1 MARFCSLFS
10 SSSGNCTYIGG
21 ASGGILIDI
30 GVSAKRTSEALLD
43 IGVDIRSIGAIFI
56 THEHSDHVSGLRVF
70 AGKHGID
77 VYTSGG
83 TLEALEE
90 KNILTDKYAVSV
102 IPHAGVE
109 ACGMF
114 VTPFATS
121 HDSRESVGYLVKTP
135 DGRSIAIATD
145 TGIVTDDMMQALLG
159 CDMVMLE
166 SNHDVGMLENGPYPY
181 FLKRRVLSKK
191 GHLSNET
198 CADTAQMLLASGT
211 TRFVL
216 GHLSK
221 QNNFPDLA
229 YQATNSVFCGAG
241 AEEGLD
247 FILTVA
253 GSAEGSQ
260 LIRF

>member
-21 ASGGILIDI
+21 ASGGILIDV
-30 GVSAKRTSEALLD
+30 GVSAKRTAAALLD
-43 IGVDIRSIGAIFI
+43 IGVDICSIGAIFI
-56 THEHSDHVSGLRVF
+56 THEHSDHVNGLRVF
-70 AGKHGID
+70 AGAHGIE

-83 TLEALEE
+83 TLQALEE
-90 KNILTDKYAVSV
+90 KNILTEKYAVSV
-102 IPHAGVE
+102 IPHSGVE
-109 ACGMF
+109 ACGML
-114 VTPFATS
+114 VTPFSTS
-121 HDSRESVGYLVKTP
+121 HDSKESVGYLVKTP

-145 TGIVTDDMMQALLG
+145 TGIVTDDTMQALLG

-166 SNHDVGMLENGPYPY
+166 SNHDVRMLESGPYPY
-181 FLKRRVLSKK
+181 FLKRRVLSNQ
-191 GHLSNET
+191 GHLSNEV
-198 CADTAQMLLASGT
+198 CADTAQALLGSGT

-229 YQATNSVFCGAG
+229 YQATSSAFCKAG
-241 AEEGLD
+241 AQEGVD

-253 GSAEGSQ
+253 GSAEGSRV
-260 LIRF
+260 IKF